1 MSVSIP
7 LQATRLTPKIIM
19 LLSPMYYDRNVGQV
33 GLSAARPP
41 PPPRRHPIRL
51 MLLRICETAW
61 RGLHVIRE
69 SVQELSPKGF
79 FKRVRL
85 RGRNREHETS
95 RISFRH
101 VLSLNSISCVPT

>member
-1 MSVSIP
+1 
-7 LQATRLTPKIIM
+7 M

-33 GLSAARPP
+33 GLSAARLLL
-41 PPPRRHPIRL
+41 RRAAIRL

-79 FKRVRL
+79 SRVRL

-95 RISFRH
+95 RISLRH
-101 VLSLNSISCVPT
+101 IKS

>member
-1 MSVSIP
+1 
-7 LQATRLTPKIIM
+7 M

-33 GLSAARPP
+33 GLSAARAA
-41 PPPRRHPIRL
+41 IRL

-79 FKRVRL
+79 FRVRL

>member
-1 MSVSIP
+1 
-7 LQATRLTPKIIM
+7 M

-33 GLSAARPP
+33 GLGAA
-41 PPPRRHPIRL
+41 IRL

-69 SVQELSPKGF
+69 SVQELSPKGS

>member
-1 MSVSIP
+1 
-7 LQATRLTPKIIM
+7 
-19 LLSPMYYDRNVGQV
+19 MYYDRNVGQV
-33 GLSAARPP
+33 GLSAARLL
-41 PPPRRHPIRL
+41 RRAAIPL

-79 FKRVRL
+79 LRVRL

-101 VLSLNSISCVPT
+101 ILSLNSITCVPHLTIRYIPQSTKRLNRVAPNS

>member
-1 MSVSIP
+1 
-7 LQATRLTPKIIM
+7 
-19 LLSPMYYDRNVGQV
+19 MYYDRNVGQV
-33 GLSAARPP
+33 GLSAARAA
-41 PPPRRHPIRL
+41 IRL

-95 RISFRH
+95 RIRFRH
-101 VLSLNSISCVPT
+101 ILSLNSITCVPHLTIRYIPQSTKRLNRVAPNS

>member
-1 MSVSIP
+1 
-7 LQATRLTPKIIM
+7 M

-33 GLSAARPP
+33 GLSAARAA
-41 PPPRRHPIRL
+41 IRL